1 MPLQELHSSKSGSIA
16 LWHITEDEATL
27 EKELVHE
34 NCPAHIISTQK
45 RLEWISGRI
54 LIQHLTVLAN
64 IPFSG
69 IHKDEFGKPFLKEST
84 HHISLSH
91 SYPYVAAQIHPGR
104 SVGIDI
110 EQPKQKLLKIA
121 PRILDATELEDAGTN
136 IVKHCIYWCAKE
148 ALYKVYGKRGLLF
161 TNHLHVKPFELR
173 GTGELQ
179 GWIDA
184 NEGQSFV
191 DLCYIVTKDYVL
203 VHSKPD

>member
-1 MPLQELHSSKSGSIA
+1 MPLQELHSSKPGSIA
-16 LWHITEDEATL
+16 LWHITEDEGTL
-27 EKELVHE
+27 NKELLNE
-34 NCPAHIISTQK
+34 SCPLNIISPQK

-54 LIQHLTVLAN
+54 LIQNLAVSAN
-64 IPFSG
+64 IPFHG
-69 IHKDEFGKPFLKEST
+69 IHKDEFGKPFLRKST
-84 HHISLSH
+84 HQISLSH
-91 SYPYVAAQIHPGR
+91 SYPYVAAQIHPDR

-121 PRILDATELEDAGTN
+121 PRILDAIELEDAGTD

-161 TNHLHVKPFELR
+161 TNHLHIKPFTVKESGKLK
-173 GTGELQ
+173 

-184 NEGQSFV
+184 NESPSFV

-203 VHSKPD
+203 VYSNPD